1 MVKMKIEKKNI
12 LEDLLIYLKKGNPV
26 LLKIKKI
33 PLNQSLV
40 ELGYLDSFGVI
51 EVITYFEKKY
61 KISIND
67 NEITKEKFGS
77 INKMVNL
84 VFEKIKTN

>member
-12 LEDLLIYLKKGNPV
+12 LEDLLIYLKKGNPI
-26 LLKIKKI
+26 LLKMKKI

-77 INKMVNL
+77 INKMVSL